1 MAATGTVGM
10 KDVARHAG
18 VSVGTVSNVLNRP
31 DIVSPD
37 RRERVE
43 AAIAELGYVRN
54 DAARQLKMGR
64 SSTVGAIVLDSGN
77 PFYTQLV
84 GGIESAAEDSQL
96 MVIAGS
102 TGNREQR
109 ERLYLSL
116 FEEQRVR
123 GILLASTGR
132 SAGIVES
139 IRGRGTPVVL
149 VESEPD
155 ARGSSVSVDDIA
167 GGEIAVQHLAA
178 LGRRRIGVV
187 AARQDLRQVADRLSG
202 ARRAAEAAGIEIEV
216 LEAEDLTVLAGRTVG
231 EAVVATQHRGASRRR
246 VLRQRSARRG
256 RSAGLRLP
264 PPGRRARG
272 DRPGGLRRHRLR
284 PLDRGAADLRVPAR
298 GSDGSHRP
306 RAARGGDRRRHRP
319 AAARQLHP
327 DAGGAGVDDGL
338 RGAAPRSPDQSGELC
353 SVVRCMGISRC
364 SCVTCFG
371 SSSSRECA
379 PSNFMVR
386 TICSERIAM
395 VRSTPCRPP
404 AMSPYR

>member
-231 EAVVATQHRGASRRR
+231 EAVVARSTAERPDAVFCVNDLLAVG
-246 VLRQRSARRG
+246 VLQAFAFRHQVAVPEEIALVGYDDIAFARSTVV
-256 RSAGLRLP
+256 
-264 PPGRRARG
+264 
-272 DRPGGLRRHRLR
+272 
-284 PLDRGAADLRVPAR
+284 PLTSVSQPADLMGRTALALLEEEIA
-298 GSDGSHRP
+298 DGTAPP
-306 RAARGGDRRRHRP
+306 RHVSFTP
-319 AAARQLHP
+319 TL
-327 DAGGAGVDDGL
+327 V
-338 RGAAPRSPDQSGELC
+338 E
-353 SVVRCMGISRC
+353 
-364 SCVTCFG
+364 
-371 SSSSRECA
+371 RE
-379 PSNFMVR
+379 
-386 TICSERIAM
+386 
-395 VRSTPCRPP
+395 STTG
-404 AMSPYR
+404 